1 MKYVQYMRFL
11 EDPALNHQRKENM
24 KLKLS
29 VLKNLTGRHDTNS
42 GIFQHIL
49 KIVLMHHVFF
59 YDKIL
64 YTNYRKV
71 ISNVNQLIFF
81 RYWVRN

>member
-1 MKYVQYMRFL
+1 MKYIQHIRSL

-29 VLKNLTGRHDTNS
+29 FLENLTVRHDTNS
-42 GIFQHIL
+42 DIFLHIL
-49 KIVLMHHVFF
+49 KIVLMHHVCL

-64 YTNYRKV
+64 LYIEITEKLF
-71 ISNVNQLIFF
+71 QMLI
-81 RYWVRN
+81 N

>member
-1 MKYVQYMRFL
+1 MKYIQHMRSL

-29 VLKNLTGRHDTNS
+29 VLKNLTVRHDTNS
-42 GIFQHIL
+42 YIFPHIL
-49 KIVLMHHVFF
+49 KILLMHHIFF

-64 YTNYRKV
+64 LYIEITEKLFQMLMN
-71 ISNVNQLIFF
+71 
-81 RYWVRN
+81 